1 MLGFGAFVMM
11 QRQMIGIRSR
21 AEQLA
26 IEDALPPI
34 LGPDPAAA
42 NGHEPEVRE
51 TVLAAVE
58 TS

>member
-26 IEDALPPI
+26 MEEALPPI
-34 LGPDPAAA
+34 PAPETAG
-42 NGHEPEVRE
+42 NGHAADVPE
-51 TVLAAVE
+51 TVIATTDA
-58 TS
+58 T